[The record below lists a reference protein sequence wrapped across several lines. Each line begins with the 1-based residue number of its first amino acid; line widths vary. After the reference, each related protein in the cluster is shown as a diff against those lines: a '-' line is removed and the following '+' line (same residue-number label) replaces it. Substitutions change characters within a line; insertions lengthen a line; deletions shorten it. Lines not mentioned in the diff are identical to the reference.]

1 MEKQWKS
8 ETFKDILNNPVSVC
22 TKNFN
27 SLKSRCRWAFYLI
40 GFIAH
45 DFCDFLNI
53 WTFWNICDHNNI
65 MWKGVGGLLSPQ
77 AHLSLGLPLYLIV
90 FQWSRRGWRSAWKIR
105 EHFFLDTLND
115 KKKSNSWNQEVL
127 YFISC
132 PISCEEILGKFNTLL
147 ETKHKNVKRINI

>member
-1 MEKQWKS
+1 
-8 ETFKDILNNPVSVC
+8 
-22 TKNFN
+22 
-27 SLKSRCRWAFYLI
+27 
-40 GFIAH
+40 
-45 DFCDFLNI
+45 
-53 WTFWNICDHNNI
+53 

-115 KKKSNSWNQEVL
+115 KKVILEIKEVL

-132 PISCEEILGKFNTLL
+132 PISCGEIQYTAEDKTENFFTPLLSSERVTHNSRSGLCYFGLFGEKIWLYYMIWTKMNSHEILGAIMYSKYKPRNYVLNLGAREQFLLTL
-147 ETKHKNVKRINI
+147 K

>member
-115 KKKSNSWNQEVL
+115 KKKVILEIRKYFTSFLVLFHVKKFWGNSIHCWRQ
-127 YFISC
+127 
-132 PISCEEILGKFNTLL
+132 
-147 ETKHKNVKRINI
+147 NIKT